1 MPVVDVITQNQKTAI
16 AGLIQGLQW
25 KTRMLSFKI
34 IPKNSNKTFQ
44 KNLKSPIFGPF
55 LPK

>member
-44 KNLKSPIFGPF
+44 KKP
-55 LPK
+55 